1 MIPKPLRPF
10 MGRLLEATNN
20 SEIAW
25 KEAADDA
32 FFAVQKNANLHIRY
46 VFDPDT
52 GESGYTFQIS
62 RAGDDPFFSVSNS
75 EDDYF
80 FMRNLFSA
88 ISVNAAG
95 GGKIVD
101 DLFD

>member
-20 SEIAW
+20 GEITW
-25 KEAADDA
+25 KEAADEA
-32 FFAVQKNANLHIRY
+32 FFAIQKNANLHIRS
-46 VFDPDT
+46 VFDHDT

-80 FMRNLFSA
+80 LMRNLFSA

>member
-10 MGRLLEATNN
+10 MERLFAATNN
-20 SEIAW
+20 GEVSW
-25 KEAADDA
+25 KEGAEQAYFAAH
-32 FFAVQKNANLHIRY
+32 KNANLHMRY
-46 VFDPDT
+46 VFDHDT
-52 GESGYTFQIS
+52 GDSGYTFQIT
-62 RAGDDPFFSVSNS
+62 RGEGDAFLSVQSF
-75 EDDYF
+75 EDDHR

-95 GGKIVD
+95 GADFVD